1 MISNKSKLIIK
12 IKIKLVA
19 IIIEY
24 QKKYF
29 KNRYRKKLKN
39 KDFTIISSNCNGA
52 VITSDLGI
60 RFNSPTVNLFFYPD
74 DYLKFVSNIKFYVEQ
89 ELIEDKS
96 SNLYYPVGILF
107 DIKIH
112 FMHYNSFKEAKEK
125 WDIRKMRINY
135 NNIFIMFTDR
145 DGCTYEHIKEF
156 DSLQYKNK
164 VIFTNKHYNEFK
176 SSYYIRGFE
185 NEDSVGI
192 LSEFIKNTG
201 KRRIYEFDFV
211 KWLNK

>member
-89 ELIEDKS
+89 ELV
-96 SNLYYPVGILF
+96 LV
-107 DIKIH
+107 
-112 FMHYNSFKEAKEK
+112 
-125 WDIRKMRINY
+125 
-135 NNIFIMFTDR
+135 
-145 DGCTYEHIKEF
+145 
-156 DSLQYKNK
+156 
-164 VIFTNKHYNEFK
+164 
-176 SSYYIRGFE
+176 
-185 NEDSVGI
+185 
-192 LSEFIKNTG
+192 
-201 KRRIYEFDFV
+201 
-211 KWLNK
+211 